1 MTNMEKY
8 VKAFVTTLGVEA
20 AKAPELKY
28 LEIDEWD
35 SVGHMS
41 LIAEIESTFDIM
53 MDTDDILDFESFAKG
68 KEILQEKYHIQ
79 F

>member
-8 VKAFVTTLGVEA
+8 VDAFVKTLGVESD
-20 AKAPELKY
+20 KVQDLKY

-41 LIAEIESTFDIM
+41 LIAEIESAFDIM
-53 MDTDDILDFESFAKG
+53 MDTDDILDFESFSKG
-68 KEILQEKYHIQ
+68 KDILEEKYNIE

>member
-20 AKAPELKY
+20 AKASELKY

>member
-8 VKAFVTTLGVEA
+8 VDAFVKTLGVESD
-20 AKAPELKY
+20 KVQDLKY

-41 LIAEIESTFDIM
+41 LVAEIESAFDIM
-53 MDTDDILDFESFAKG
+53 MDTDDILDFESFSKG
-68 KEILQEKYHIQ
+68 KDILEKKYNIA

>member
-8 VKAFVTTLGVEA
+8 VDAFVKTLGVEA
-20 AKAPELKY
+20 DKVQDLKY
-28 LEIDEWD
+28 LEIDAWD

-41 LIAEIESTFDIM
+41 LVAEIESAFDIM
-53 MDTDDILDFESFAKG
+53 MDTDDILDLESFAKG
-68 KEILQEKYHIQ
+68 KEILQEKYNIE